1 MTLLEL
7 LPSLHHAATPRL
19 DRSIW
24 PLTTNVDEL
33 GRLCVGGVPLTEV
46 ADEFRTPTYV
56 LDEADF
62 RQRIRRYRATL
73 PGVDVV
79 YAGKS
84 LLTTAVAHW
93 VAEEG
98 VGLDVCSG
106 GELAIALAG
115 ARIRRGSSCT
125 ATPKRPTNCM
135 TRPPSGWAASWWIRR
150 LRSRSWRGGCAAV
163 SRCSS
168 A

>member
-1 MTLLEL
+1 MTLFEI
-7 LPSLHHAATPRL
+7 LPSLQHAATPRI

-24 PLTTNVDEL
+24 PLTASVDEV
-33 GRLCVGGVPLTEV
+33 GRLGVGGVPLTEV
-46 ADEFRTPTYV
+46 ADEFRTPAYV

-62 RQRIRRYRATL
+62 RHRIRRYPAAL
-73 PGVDVV
+73 PEFEVV

-98 VGLDVCSG
+98 LGIDVCSA

-115 ARIRRGSSCT
+115 GIDPERIVMHG
-125 ATPKRPTNCM
+125 
-135 TRPPSGWAASWWIRR
+135 
-150 LRSRSWRGGCAAV
+150 
-163 SRCSS
+163 
-168 A
+168 